1 MATAAP
7 KLSDPIVFMFEE
19 QIDVL
24 KHFQAAVMDNVTISN
39 AAFLAIESAVER
51 IGALLEEGRLDTIS
65 VLKNNNCQAAVACLN
80 IQQQL
85 ESLNV
90 MVEFPKVSNTLYNFL
105 DLDERYVQLQG
116 LLCFF
121 TYFAFFN
128 VIVLVDGTQSYRC

>member
-1 MATAAP
+1 
-7 KLSDPIVFMFEE
+7 MFEE

-116 LLCFF
+116 LLCFLHILHF
-121 TYFAFFN
+121 STLSF
-128 VIVLVDGTQSYRC
+128 